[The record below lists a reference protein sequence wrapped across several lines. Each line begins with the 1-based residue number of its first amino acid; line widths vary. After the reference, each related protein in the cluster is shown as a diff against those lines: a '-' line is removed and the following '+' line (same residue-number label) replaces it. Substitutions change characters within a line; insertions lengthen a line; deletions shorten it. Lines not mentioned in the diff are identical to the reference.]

1 MSYELNPP
9 IYYSRRKNSEN
20 GVNEFFQIG
29 SKQIK
34 TGLVNWSKKI
44 KSKTHFE
51 AITTLPS
58 VYPPLVLVYSIKE
71 WKCHSMM
78 HSCIPDVKLLISD
91 NTESCIPNGKKVSY

>member
-1 MSYELNPP
+1 MEAGVPLTNGLNLSPAIP
-9 IYYSRRKNSEN
+9 STTRPLGAQRFLEVANQGSMLVLGRTRLHTILRVKILKK
-20 GVNEFFQIG
+20 VCNEFFQIG

-58 VYPPLVLVYSIKE
+58 VYPPLVF
-71 WKCHSMM
+71 
-78 HSCIPDVKLLISD
+78 
-91 NTESCIPNGKKVSY
+91 